1 MSSTLVLENVEFKLS
16 GKERQEPEKEW
27 KFITTLLIPALCIF
41 AFAILIPIIIGLYI
55 SFTDSTA
62 ATGYFG
68 QHVTIVNYYELL
80 SYGNYNTRNFWRYT
94 YQTLF
99 FTIVSL
105 IIEFVLGL
113 AFALILNK
121 KFKGRGI
128 ARTTLLIPW
137 AIPTVASATI
147 YRYEIFNPA
156 ESFGLINSL
165 LQLFGAQ
172 PVAFFGPDAPIMF
185 NLIAPGPYGTNLET
199 IPITLTMMV
208 AITIDVWKTTP
219 FITLLILA
227 ALQIVPEDLYKAGDI
242 AGASGWQKFRYI
254 SWPLIKPG
262 VGIAL
267 IFRAMEALRVYD
279 AIVVFR
285 DDSVHSLTW
294 QAVQLWLNG
303 DYGLASSISVI
314 LLMFVGIFAF
324 FILLFTRRKD
334 EKPKSGKRKS
344 GLGKVL
350 LLIWT
355 PFWLLFIFLFKKKRP
370 EIKDLEKK
378 EVTESHPQ
386 IDAIKN
392 LTLEQDDLLSTEPIA
407 LERKSITISKR
418 KVQWYVA
425 TRYIKKILFATAVVV
440 MCLFCA
446 GPFIWIVLRSFR
458 DPYNSVLQTSFELLP
473 KYWSLNAYKLL
484 FTNTQVYGTTF
495 DIPLLNGFIISGLT
509 VLVVIFAG
517 VLIAYAIA
525 RFNFPFKRG
534 LNGFIFSM
542 NSLPPLIIV
551 IPFYIQT
558 TLIASFFPPVDLG
571 NGYVNDMFNSL
582 FKLILP
588 YAAFNLPLAVFILVA
603 FFKEIPADL
612 WKAAKVD
619 GASNFQVLRKV
630 ILPLTV
636 PGIFTTAILV
646 FIASWNELLFAQ
658 IFLIDP
664 QIQTVP
670 RTILR
675 YVQNPLSLTADWN
688 TDIVLLAA
696 TTISTI
702 PLVIVVLFFQK
713 KIISGLTRGAVK
725 G

>member
-1 MSSTLVLENVEFKLS
+1 MSSTLVLENVEFKIS

-27 KFITTLLIPALCIF
+27 KFITTLLIPALFIF
-41 AFAILIPIIIGLYI
+41 AFAILIPIVIGLYI

-68 QHVTIVNYYELL
+68 THVTIVNYYELL

-99 FTIVSL
+99 FSIVSL

-156 ESFGLINSL
+156 ESYGLINSL

-172 PVAFFGPDAPIMF
+172 PVAFFGPDAPRLF
-185 NLIAPGPYGTNLET
+185 NLIVPVPYGTYIDT
-199 IPITLTMMV
+199 IPITLTMIV

-314 LLMFVGIFAF
+314 LLIFVGIFAF

-334 EKPKSGKRKS
+334 EKPKKGQNIFKTAWNKITHRRQSNIRKIS
-344 GLGKVL
+344 
-350 LLIWT
+350 
-355 PFWLLFIFLFKKKRP
+355 P
-370 EIKDLEKK
+370 EIKEIEKS
-378 EVTESHPQ
+378 ELTENQSE

-392 LTLEQDDLLSTEPIA
+392 LTLERDDLVSTEPIA
-407 LERKSITISKR
+407 LERKSITISKT
-418 KVQWYVA
+418 KVRWYVA

-458 DPYNSVLQTSFELLP
+458 DPYNTFLQTSFELLP

-484 FTNTQVYGTTF
+484 FTNTQIYGTTF
-495 DIPLLNGFIISGLT
+495 DIPLLNGFIVSGLT

-525 RFNFPFKRG
+525 RFKFPFKNA

-558 TLIASFFPPVDLG
+558 PLISSFVPPVNLG
-571 NGYVNDMFNSL
+571 NAYVNDMFNSL